1 MLAGCETLHTCSG
14 GQRFAGGVI
23 YVPGAHNL
31 LYFRKKILN
40 DKLRSAKARESP
52 KLQSLNLPGQN
63 QLVT

>member
-40 DKLRSAKARESP
+40 DKLRSAKARES
-52 KLQSLNLPGQN
+52 
-63 QLVT
+63 VREI